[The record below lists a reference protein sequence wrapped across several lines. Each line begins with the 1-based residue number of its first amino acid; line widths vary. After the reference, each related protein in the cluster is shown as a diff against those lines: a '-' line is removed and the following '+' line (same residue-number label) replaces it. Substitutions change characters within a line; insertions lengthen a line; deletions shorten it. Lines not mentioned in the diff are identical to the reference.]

1 MTPSVPGMEGRYS
14 MPRGGGG
21 GGGGGILFEDVPSVK
36 FLSFV
41 FTHIPDESYH
51 RRLRSLLL

>member
-14 MPRGGGG
+14 MLRVGGGG
-21 GGGGGILFEDVPSVK
+21 GGGGGGVSFFEDVPSVK

-51 RRLRSLLL
+51 R